1 MGFGSLIDRVHL
13 INYPK
18 IPAINLG
25 THIESAHSADEFV
38 TVEQL
43 IELTKT
49 IALSIM
55 RSSGV
60 RESAGT

>member
-13 INYPK
+13 INHPK
-18 IPAINLG
+18 IPTINLG
-25 THIESAHSADEFV
+25 THIESARSADEFM

-43 IELTKT
+43 IELAKT

-55 RSSGV
+55 RSFGV

>member
-1 MGFGSLIDRVHL
+1 
-13 INYPK
+13 
-18 IPAINLG
+18 
-25 THIESAHSADEFV
+25 V